1 MTAAPGRRQDAL
13 RPFARPRLYE
23 QLVERLLDHI
33 QAEGLKVGDRL
44 PPERELAAQLAV
56 SRATVSQALV
66 ALEVQGV
73 IDVRHGDGAVIRDV
87 PAERQVLAALH
98 ARRHRLREVIE
109 AREALEVKLA
119 GLAAKRRT
127 EDDLAAIEAA
137 LDEMTRDISGGGRGV
152 TGDERFHAAVTA
164 AAHSGLLARL
174 MGEISEL
181 IRESRVESL
190 SQPGRPRESLDGHRK
205 VAEAIR
211 ERNSGQAAA
220 AMAAHIEAV
229 SDVALLRED
238 SA

>member
-1 MTAAPGRRQDAL
+1 VTAAQGRRQDSL
-13 RPFARPRLYE
+13 RPFVRPRLYE

-56 SRATVSQALV
+56 SRASVSQALV

-87 PAERQVLAALH
+87 PPERQVLSALH
-98 ARRHRLREVIE
+98 ARRDRLRDVIE

-127 EDDLAAIEAA
+127 DADLAAIDAA
-137 LDEMTRDISGGGRGV
+137 LDEMARDVAAGGRGV
-152 TGDERFHAAVTA
+152 AGDEHFHAAVTA

-174 MGEISEL
+174 MAEISEL

-190 SQPGRPRESLDGHRK
+190 SQPGRPRESIDGHRK

-211 ERNSGQAAA
+211 DGDSGRAAA

-238 SA
+238 